1 MDDHDRVREELV
13 HLLREYSVEA
23 TRVGDVFAQINGLHP
38 TDLHALIAV
47 MQAARR
53 GEPLTPGR
61 LGEALDLSSGAT
73 TAVIDRL
80 ERAGHLKRV
89 RESADR
95 RVVHLLYDAPAME
108 LASSFFRPLVARSH
122 AVMDEFTAGELEVI
136 LRFMRG
142 VTAAVIAHNEDIRAR

>member
-1 MDDHDRVREELV
+1 MDERDELV
-13 HLLREYSVEA
+13 QLLRAYSVEA
-23 TRVGDVFAQINGLHP
+23 TQLGDAFAHVNGLHP

-47 MQAARR
+47 MQASRR
-53 GEPLTPGR
+53 GDPLTPGR
-61 LGEALDLSSGAT
+61 LGEALELSSGAT

-89 RESADR
+89 RESPDR
-95 RVVHLLYDAPAME
+95 RVVHLLHDAPAME

-122 AVMDEFTAGELEVI
+122 AVMDEFTPEELEVI

-142 VTAAVIAHNEDIRAR
+142 ITAAVTAHHREVRGL